1 MGTAKAG
8 SPAQEWESSPPRGA
22 GSEPSRE
29 RRAPPQARVHYLL
42 LQGVLEG
49 K

>member
-8 SPAQEWESSPPRGA
+8 SPAQEWESSPLGA